1 MSTLKTGKVKT
12 TTIADELDTEST
24 AVTNVINGSAKAW
37 VNYDQYTGAT
47 ITIRASFNVSS
58 MVDVAAG
65 KATINFSTP
74 FEDAN
79 YCCAS
84 MTGHA
89 SVDGA
94 ARMLEY
100 DQDDSKTASAI
111 NVRTVYDW
119 FNIYDCAEVYFLAFR

>member
-1 MSTLKTGKVKT
+1 MSTLKLD
-12 TTIADELDTEST
+12 TIASRDGTEST
-24 AVTNVINGSAKAW
+24 DVTNVINGSAKAW
-37 VNYDQYTGAT
+37 VNYDQYTGGT

-89 SVDGA
+89 AVDGA

-111 NVRTVYDW
+111 NVRTVFDW
-119 FNIYDCAEVYFLAFR
+119 VNIYDCAEVYFVAFR

>member
-1 MSTLKTGKVKT
+1 MSTLKLD
-12 TTIADELDTEST
+12 TIASRDGTEST
-24 AVTNVINGSAKAW
+24 DVTNVINGSAKAW
-37 VNYDQYTGAT
+37 VNYDQYTGGT

-89 SVDGA
+89 AVDGA

-119 FNIYDCAEVYFLAFR
+119 VNIYDCAEVYFVAFR

>member
-1 MSTLKTGKVKT
+1 MSTLRVDAITDQAG
-12 TTIADELDTEST
+12 T
-24 AVTNVINGSAKAW
+24 AQPDIDGVAKAW
-37 VNYDQYTGAT
+37 VNYDQYTGGT

-89 SVDGA
+89 AVDGA

-119 FNIYDCAEVYFLAFR
+119 VNIYDCAEVYFVAFR